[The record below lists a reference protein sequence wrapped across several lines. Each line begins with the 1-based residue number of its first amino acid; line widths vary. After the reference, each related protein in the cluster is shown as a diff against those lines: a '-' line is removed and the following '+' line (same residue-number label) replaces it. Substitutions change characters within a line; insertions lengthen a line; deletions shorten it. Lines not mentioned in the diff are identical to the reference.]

1 MSQVHKSKKWYH
13 KYRKEGSRTMNYR
26 LRVIGANVTAIR
38 MLRNI
43 SQTELAEST
52 GLTQGYLSKLER
64 GKLASFS
71 VLTLFALSDSLGVDP
86 STLLRDNYEKIN
98 KEGQ

>member
-1 MSQVHKSKKWYH
+1 MQKLQNWYH
-13 KYRKEGSRTMNYR
+13 NKQEGGNAMNYR

-38 MLRNI
+38 MMLNI